1 MSIWSD
7 QNWSEI
13 AKQFNKPIEFPL
25 PGRTGVL
32 SLERESDKK
41 IKLQQLTEA
50 KLTGSAKSYLNENL
64 DYLLNRPLPKENQI
78 NALKEAVY
86 YQNKMDNSLSNLEK
100 LRSKNC
106 FELKAFS
113 CPISLVEGKIF
124 LLFFPSFKAV
134 CTHDSCIEN
143 HFVTNFGKCNC
154 SILVLNFK
162 RLL

>member
-13 AKQFNKPIEFPL
+13 AKQFNKSIEFPL

-113 CPISLVEGKIF
+113 CPISLVEGKIYCFF
-124 LLFFPSFKAV
+124 LILKP
-134 CTHDSCIEN
+134 
-143 HFVTNFGKCNC
+143 FVLMIHAQKTI
-154 SILVLNFK
+154 S
-162 RLL
+162 